1 VTVRRVDRLEEVP
14 SPTPDADF
22 VVVDVIMASTAIVR
36 LLEEGAEYVR
46 PFGTVDEALDF
57 AERTEDVV
65 LVGEQAGA
73 PVDGFD
79 LLPLPSSFS
88 DHDLDG
94 ARVGMVTTNGTRA
107 VERIGAHEDIFVAST
122 VNARAVADALAE
134 RDRET
139 WLVAA
144 GRYGEPTPEDTAG
157 ARLVEAHHNGGVDDE
172 DADEVREAVRSSNT
186 ADWIR
191 RIGLAD
197 ELDGIL
203 ELDSSDTVPR
213 TRDGVFVDTSRQ
225 SP

>member
-1 VTVRRVDRLEEVP
+1 MTVRRVDRLEDVP
-14 SPTPDADF
+14 NPTPDADF

-46 PFGTVDEALDF
+46 PFGDVDEAREF
-57 AERTEDVV
+57 AERVEDPV

-88 DHDLDG
+88 EHDLDG

-107 VERIGAHEDIFVAST
+107 VERIGADEDVFIAST
-122 VNARAVADALAE
+122 VNAYAVAQTLNE
-134 RDRET
+134 RDGET

-172 DADEVREAVRSSNT
+172 DAEEIRDAVRSSNT

-197 ELDGIL
+197 ELDEIL
-203 ELDSSDTVPR
+203 RLDSSGTVPR
-213 TRDGVFVDTSRQ
+213 TRDGVFVAGSRR
-225 SP
+225 

>member
-1 VTVRRVDRLEEVP
+1 VTVRRVDRLEDVP

-36 LLEEGAEYVR
+36 LLEQGAEYVK
-46 PFGTVDEALDF
+46 PFGGIEEARGF
-57 AERTEDVV
+57 AERVEDAV

-79 LLPLPSSFS
+79 LLPLPSSFG
-88 DHDLDG
+88 DHDLEG
-94 ARVGMVTTNGTRA
+94 ARVGMLTTNGTRA
-107 VERIGAHEDIFVAST
+107 VERIGAHENILVAST
-122 VNARAVADALAE
+122 VNARAVAEVLDE

-157 ARLVEAHHNGGVDDE
+157 VRLIEAHYDGGVN
-172 DADEVREAVRSSNT
+172 DEVAQDVRDSVTGSDT

-191 RIGLAD
+191 NVGLGE

-203 ELDSSDTVPR
+203 RFDSTDTVPR
-213 TRDGVFVDTSRQ
+213 TDDGVFVDGSG
-225 SP
+225 